1 MLAPLLSIVPTLPFT
16 DPVLIVALAT
26 LIFLVVPVLAER
38 VRVPG
43 VIGLIVAGAAVG
55 PHGFGLLAR
64 DQTIVLLGT
73 VGLLYLM
80 LMVGLELDL
89 HQFSRYRSRS
99 IVFGTLS
106 FMVPAVFGA
115 AAGLAMGYSL
125 ASSLLL
131 ASAFSSHTLL
141 AYPIASRLGIIRN
154 EAVTTALGGT
164 ILTEILA
171 LLLLAVV
178 ANQGRGAALDLAFW
192 TRLGVSF
199 GVYVAVVMWGLP
211 RLGRWFFRRSGD
223 GGTEFIFVMTA
234 LFTVAYLS
242 HAAGVEP
249 IVGALLAGLALN
261 RLVPAQGPLMNRIH
275 FVGNTLFI
283 PFFLLSV
290 GMLVNV
296 RALDSVR
303 AWGIAAVLATGV
315 LFSKWL
321 ASWITTRAFRY
332 DPAEGWVVFGLTVPH
347 AAGTLAIILVGYDI
361 GLLDQTEVN
370 AVVVMILA
378 TCLAGPWAVERFG
391 RVVARSEQA
400 RPYDPSA
407 APRRVMIPLANP
419 ATAEALMDLAFAVR
433 GADTD
438 EPVIPLSVAP
448 DEGHSTEAWVAEAEQ
463 MLAGAVRHAT
473 AAEVSVRPVT
483 RVDANVAAGIAR
495 GVAETR
501 ASVVVIGWDGRRGGG
516 RAMFGSVL
524 DQVLERTRQMVL
536 VAKLGHPLNV
546 TRRLVVLVP
555 PAADRHPGFADALAM
570 VNRIAGGIGAG
581 MAAVVVGTDA
591 RGRGVA
597 GGGGLG
603 RARAVAGERAA
614 AGGPGGADGRAPGHR
629 RVASAAGKAPRAAVG
644 AGAGEL
650 SRRVSRGG
658 GSARGAA
665 AGAGRRAGA
674 GPRGAGAGGGL
685 WRRHSPDAGA
695 GVRRGDGA
703 GAGGAAGRDGG
714 AVQQRDRPWRGASAH
729 APPRLAAAPRGP
741 GDQRRRDSAPA
752 RHPPGA
758 PDRAAGE
765 PRGSGGRA
773 PARPGPHRPPPCG
786 PGPDQELAGAPR
798 PWQHDGLA
806 ARGIVRIRCCGG
818 LTVET
823 APDQVGTL
831 LSLSRLEPRV
841 YTQW

>member
-1 MLAPLLSIVPTLPFT
+1 MLVPLLSIVPSLPIT

-26 LIFLVVPVLAER
+26 LIFLAVPVLAER

-64 DQTIVLLGT
+64 DQTIILLGT

-89 HQFSRYRSRS
+89 HQFSRYRNRS

-106 FMVPAVFGA
+106 FLVPAVFGA
-115 AAGLAMGYSL
+115 AAGVALGYSL
-125 ASSLLL
+125 PSALLL

-178 ANQGRGAALDLAFW
+178 ANSAGGGALDAAFW
-192 TRLGVSF
+192 LRLSVSF
-199 GVYVAVVMWGLP
+199 GIYVGAVMWGLP

-223 GGTEFIFVMTA
+223 GGAEFIFVLA
-234 LFTVAYLS
+234 SLFTIAYLA

-261 RLVPAQGPLMNRIH
+261 RLVPEQGPLMNRIH

-296 RALDSVR
+296 WALDSLR
-303 AWGIAAVLATGV
+303 AWVVAVVMTVGV

-321 ASWITTRAFRY
+321 ASWATARAFGY
-332 DPAEGWVVFGLTVPH
+332 EAAEGWTVFGLTVPH
-347 AAGTLAIILVGYDI
+347 AAGTLAIILVGYDL

-391 RVVARSEQA
+391 RRVAQREEA
-400 RPYDPSA
+400 RPYDPST

-433 GADTD
+433 GRESD
-438 EPVIPLSVAP
+438 EPLYPLTVAP
-448 DEGHSTEAWVAEAEQ
+448 DEGHATEGWVAEAEQ
-463 MLAGAVRHAT
+463 MLAGAVRHAA
-473 AAEVSVRPVT
+473 AAEVPVRPVT
-483 RVDANVAAGIAR
+483 RVDGNIAAGIAR

-501 ASVVVIGWDGRRGGG
+501 ASVVVIGWDGRRTGA
-516 RAMFGSVL
+516 RAIFGTVL
-524 DQVLERTRQMVL
+524 DQLLERTRQMVL

-546 TRRLVVLVP
+546 TQRLVVLFP
-555 PAADRHPGFADALAM
+555 PAADRHPGFADALAT
-570 VNRIAGGIGAG
+570 VNRIASGIGAG
-581 MAAVVVGTDA
+581 MTGVVVGEDVERLRTMHGAA
-591 RGRGVA
+591 RPQVAAEWLAVRDWGALAEWLEGALRREDLVVLMGARRSTVAWHPRLERLPGRLA
-597 GGGGLG
+597 
-603 RARAVAGERAA
+603 
-614 AGGPGGADGRAPGHR
+614 
-629 RVASAAGKAPRAAVG
+629 
-644 AGAGEL
+644 EL
-650 SRRVSRGG
+650 SPESF
-658 GSARGAA
+658 
-665 AGAGRRAGA
+665 
-674 GPRGAGAGGGL
+674 L
-685 WRRHSPDAGA
+685 
-695 GVRRGDGA
+695 
-703 GAGGAAGRDGG
+703 
-714 AVQQRDRPWRGASAH
+714 AVYPAETE
-729 APPRLAAAPRGP
+729 
-741 GDQRRRDSAPA
+741 APA
-752 RHPPGA
+752 ELLPEALGDALA
-758 PDRAAGE
+758 PDRVVRVRADAFGPAVREMLSPVFDAATAQGLAE
-765 PRGSGGRA
+765 VLEGAEARFSSEIVPGVALPHTRLPGLPRPILLLGISDDGVHLPHGTR
-773 PARPGPHRPPPCG
+773 PARLLVLLVSPAERAEEHLRALASIARLLADPAQTGSLLERHAPGS
-786 PGPDQELAGAPR
+786 
-798 PWQHDGLA
+798 
-806 ARGIVRIRCCGG
+806 
-818 LTVET
+818 
-823 APDQVGTL
+823 TL
-831 LSLSRLEPRV
+831 DWLHV
-841 YTQW
+841 DD